1 MRPLAGK
8 GLTRAIAKPIAPVSA
23 MAAKSL
29 GVFTGIAVREL
40 PLRPSGQESD
50 FFHRKT
56 AARTESQAAP
66 SLVLAVAVSGMALTP
81 VVDACTCC
89 AAGTAV
95 PMT

>member
-1 MRPLAGK
+1 MPAARFC
-8 GLTRAIAKPIAPVSA
+8 GLTETLSASGVVPVA
-23 MAAKSL
+23 
-29 GVFTGIAVREL
+29 G
-40 PLRPSGQESD
+40 
-50 FFHRKT
+50 
-56 AARTESQAAP
+56 RTESQAAP